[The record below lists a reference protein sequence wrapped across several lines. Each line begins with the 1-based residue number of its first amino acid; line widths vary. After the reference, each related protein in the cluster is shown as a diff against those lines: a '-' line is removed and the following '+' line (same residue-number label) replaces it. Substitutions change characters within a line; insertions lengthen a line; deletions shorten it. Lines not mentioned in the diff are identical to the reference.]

1 MREAGPAA
9 VPDLTAVAW
18 QWADSVTASMDLER
32 KVAQLFMPAVYSSD
46 DLWTLRQVAEYGR
59 MGVGGI
65 ILLKGDSRGAAAL
78 ADTLQKISG
87 VPPFVAVDA
96 EWGLAM
102 RPVDAPA
109 FPANR
114 NIGPEADDRI
124 MFDYGRELAAE
135 CRRLGIN
142 MVLGPVLDVDG
153 GTGFMGKRSF
163 GGDPRRVA
171 ELGIDR
177 KSVV

>member
-32 KVAQLFMPAVYSSD
+32 KVAQLFMPAVYSSG

-59 MGVGGI
+59 MGVGRHNPAEG
-65 ILLKGDSRGAAAL
+65 GQQGAAAL

-96 EWGLAM
+96 
-102 RPVDAPA
+102 
-109 FPANR
+109 
-114 NIGPEADDRI
+114 
-124 MFDYGRELAAE
+124 
-135 CRRLGIN
+135 
-142 MVLGPVLDVDG
+142 
-153 GTGFMGKRSF
+153 
-163 GGDPRRVA
+163 GGDSP
-171 ELGIDR
+171 
-177 KSVV
+177 